1 MPSPVQEAARG
12 EALLQPWS
20 PQGEESTELQYR
32 DGLDHGLRRL
42 SKSNTGAFNKFK
54 SLEQKK
60 FNTDNGFTGGR
71 TAEKPGDG
79 SRLGSR
85 SAGRHCCPQGRGTK
99 RERGAVSPAG
109 YRPPSRCWVPGSMP
123 SRGRS
128 CGWRGWTSGGNRGTE
143 ETPLKGQEEEQR
155 SSSRVLP
162 LRPFGQ
168 CAGGCRAEHWPS
180 PPRRPRASRP
190 PPPSLRVLVCD
201 TETRPVV
208 ARLTHMTAVM
218 P

>member
-12 EALLQPWS
+12 KALLQPWS

-60 FNTDNGFTGGR
+60 FNTDNGFTGRR

-85 SAGRHCCPQGRGTK
+85 SRGKTLLSSGTGDKAGKGGRVPSGVQAA
-99 RERGAVSPAG
+99 EQMLGPGEHAWP
-109 YRPPSRCWVPGSMP
+109 RP
-123 SRGRS
+123 
-128 CGWRGWTSGGNRGTE
+128 E
-143 ETPLKGQEEEQR
+143 
-155 SSSRVLP
+155 
-162 LRPFGQ
+162 
-168 CAGGCRAEHWPS
+168 
-180 PPRRPRASRP
+180 
-190 PPPSLRVLVCD
+190 LRVAWVD
-201 TETRPVV
+201 FGWESGHGGD
-208 ARLTHMTAVM
+208 AS
-218 P
+218 